1 MDGLEV
7 CTRRSIDTRVCQDKT
22 MKVVLTCILI
32 VLSLNSLASPSK
44 PSFEIDAM
52 LSSLTKAGKFSGAV
66 LVARDGKVLLRK
78 GYGFANL
85 EKHIPFTP
93 ETRHHV
99 ASISKMF
106 TAMAVLKLRDQNSL
120 KLEVSICAYLEQC
133 PKIWQA
139 VTVQHLLRHTSGIP
153 DYEEKLG
160 LYSSAYLEFMTR
172 KDATEKI
179 LREARK
185 DKLELRPGTQFRYS
199 NTGYVLLSSIV
210 EKVSGKPFNQAVHD
224 LVLEPAGLKNTGMF
238 EAGMTGISSGYTK
251 NWKPI
256 PKLALTPPAG
266 DAALVSTL
274 DDLYRWSLAMDAR
287 EMWEVFQPGLGGYG
301 FGWFIDKRFGRR
313 RYVHTGELPGYRTV
327 FVKYP
332 GEKLTIILFSNQDQS
347 PIEKVSREISRLLL
361 KP

>member
-1 MDGLEV
+1 
-7 CTRRSIDTRVCQDKT
+7 
-22 MKVVLTCILI
+22 MKVVLTCVLIL
-32 VLSLNSLASPSK
+32 LSFNSLALPNNSN
-44 PSFEIDAM
+44 FEIDAL
-52 LSSLTKAGKFSGAV
+52 LSNLTKAGKFSGAV
-66 LVARDGKVLLRK
+66 LVARDGKILLRK

-85 EKHIPFTP
+85 EKRIPFTP
-93 ETRHHV
+93 DTPHHV

-120 KLEVSICAYLEQC
+120 KLEASICVYLEPC

-139 VTVQHLLRHTSGIP
+139 VTMQDLMRHTSGIP
-153 DYEEKLG
+153 DYEEKQG
-160 LYSSAYLEFMTR
+160 LYSKAYLEFMTR
-172 KDATEKI
+172 SDATEKI
-179 LREARK
+179 LLQARK
-185 DKLELRPGTQFRYS
+185 DKLEFKPGTRFKYS

-256 PKLALTPPAG
+256 PRLALTPPAG

-274 DDLYRWSLAMDAR
+274 DDLYRWSELMDAR
-287 EMWEVFQPGLGGYG
+287 ETREVFQPGLGGYG
-301 FGWFIDKRFGRR
+301 YGWFVDTRFGRR
-313 RYVHTGELPGYRTV
+313 RYIHTGELPGYRTV
-327 FVKYP
+327 LIKYP
-332 GEKLTIILFSNQDQS
+332 SAKLTIILFSNQDQS
-347 PIEKVSREISRLLL
+347 PMEVISRAIGSSLL